1 MVKQYLFILGFLVF
15 AFTPIQT
22 AKAETVLK
30 EVDSYVT
37 TEDIISDLVFP
48 TIDKRVIKE
57 YGGDTLFGWNWQR
70 IVGINYNDNHS
81 YDVAVR
87 ILIPSKNLDNDKED
101 LVKVRI
107 SPSCNSEK
115 LNKLKC
121 NHGFKIEIL
130 DYKHL
135 SQ

>member
-1 MVKQYLFILGFLVF
+1 MLKRYIIIFGFLLF
-15 AFTPIQT
+15 AINPIQT
-22 AKAETVLK
+22 AKAETVPK
-30 EVDSYVT
+30 TVGSYVT

-57 YGGDTLFGWNWQR
+57 YEGDPFFGWNWKR
-70 IVGINYNDNHS
+70 IVGITYNDNHS

-87 ILIPSKNLDNDKED
+87 ILIPSKNPDKNKED
-101 LVKVRI
+101 IVKVRI

-115 LNKLKC
+115 LKKLKC
-121 NHGFKIEIL
+121 NHGFLIEIL